1 MPPPPIA
8 MPADRDCRWPP
19 PSMSCTHYVHNE
31 LWAVLTRPP
40 CVFPAK
46 CLAFFKGHHLLLR
59 SRKEQIPRGA
69 NGIIRVEGEG
79 GARHCTPV
87 SNRKH
92 RRFATTGGSRLA
104 QFPIEFTGYLPY
116 MPIKPVSL
124 KSAVMIGFT
133 FPKFTSA
140 VSANIIVKE
149 SRGHPV
155 PARLPA
161 CLPGCADPKDYRRTR
176 KAPTTASVEHCF
188 SYRRRKM
195 GAQRNLL
202 WGTRSHWWRG
212 LQLEFVH
219 TVIPLAGRG
228 CSVRPV
234 FLCGTKT
241 IGKETDDGAAR
252 VMRLIITQ

>member
-104 QFPIEFTGYLPY
+104 QFPIEFTGTPHCEIAGCRECNLDQT
-116 MPIKPVSL
+116 
-124 KSAVMIGFT
+124 AD
-133 FPKFTSA
+133 
-140 VSANIIVKE
+140 IIEV
-149 SRGHPV
+149 
-155 PARLPA
+155 L
-161 CLPGCADPKDYRRTR
+161 RT
-176 KAPTTASVEHCF
+176 AFALS
-188 SYRRRKM
+188 
-195 GAQRNLL
+195 N
-202 WGTRSHWWRG
+202 
-212 LQLEFVH
+212 
-219 TVIPLAGRG
+219 
-228 CSVRPV
+228 
-234 FLCGTKT
+234 
-241 IGKETDDGAAR
+241 
-252 VMRLIITQ
+252 